1 MLSLER
7 REGPQL
13 HPSIFFDMKRGE
25 LVIGQI
31 LAVPI
36 SPNSYQIH
44 LTDVMKRERGF
55 TSIYTRQAILK
66 GFRDIPE
73 LHHIYALLPKHNRLA
88 IKVVK
93 DSGMSYEGILRKS
106 FFYNGKMED
115 SLIYSIIREDI

>member
-7 REGPQL
+7 REGPQTHL
-13 HPSIFFDMKRGE
+13 PIFLDMKRDE

-31 LAVPI
+31 LAIPI
-36 SPNSYQIH
+36 SPNSYQVH
-44 LTDVMKRERGF
+44 LTDVMKMERGF
-55 TSIYTRQAILK
+55 TSVYARQAILK

-88 IKVVK
+88 IKVAK
-93 DSGMSYEGILRKS
+93 DCGMKYEGIIAKS
-106 FFYNGKMED
+106 FLYGGKMED